1 MFHIAK
7 GARCFRWVGIMY
19 IFERGGGGQVG
30 IDLV

>member
-19 IFERGGGGQVG
+19 IFEGGGVG
-30 IDLV
+30 TLGLT